1 MSKKQKK
8 MLTRILAAAVLLVV
22 VKLLPEI
29 RLPIHLPLISSPA
42 AQNGTMFSLAPW
54 LLYLVPYLII
64 GWECWPGPCATLPT
78 ARSLTRIS

>member
-29 RLPIHLPLISSPA
+29 RLPTHLPLISSPA
-42 AQNGTMFSLAPW
+42 AQNGT
-54 LLYLVPYLII
+54 
-64 GWECWPGPCATLPT
+64 
-78 ARSLTRIS
+78 R

>member
-42 AQNGTMFSLAPW
+42 AQNGTMFSLE
-54 LLYLVPYLII
+54 I
-64 GWECWPGPCATLPT
+64 GRASCRE
-78 ARSLTRIS
+78 RV

>member
-64 GWECWPGPCATLPT
+64 GWLLPQWGPSAPGNTRR
-78 ARSLTRIS
+78 RSS